1 MKADPVAH
9 AGSVRV
15 IEASPPPSSS
25 PTRMPGHAVGTAVK
39 AEPAEGSKGVHSL
52 IDSHGR
58 ILRDLRVS
66 ITDRCNFRCLYC
78 LPETEAAQNF
88 YRGHWAHMPNPA
100 PIAQQW
106 VPKSN
111 ILSFEEIERVVRVA
125 VGFGIQKIRLT
136 GGEPLLRHNIEDL
149 VARISKISGIADLAM
164 TTNGFLFPQ
173 KARAL
178 REAGL
183 RRVSFSLDSLDRD
196 NFKKITGRDGLNEVL
211 DGIRIAQELGFH
223 PVKVNA
229 VIIRDINDGEIEA
242 LAEFARECNVNLRF
256 IEFMPLDSARAWQ
269 KEMVVPAREIM
280 QRLQRRFP
288 YPGSSR
294 REEAQS
300 EVRSA
305 KCQGRGEGQLQT
317 RNPDP
322 LRNLDRSLVTSAAT
336 APVALLPVQSENK
349 SETAKRWRFS
359 DGRGEIGIIA
369 PVSEPFCGHCNRIR
383 LTADGKIRTCLFS
396 VIEHDL
402 RPLLRGDATDAGIG
416 DWLKRVV
423 WRKEARHHIGEP
435 DFVPPSRSMSC
446 IGG

>member
-1 MKADPVAH
+1 M
-9 AGSVRV
+9 
-15 IEASPPPSSS
+15 I
-25 PTRMPGHAVGTAVK
+25 PG
-39 AEPAEGSKGVHSL
+39 HSL

-58 ILRDLRVS
+58 VLRDLRVS

-100 PIAQQW
+100 PIVQQW

-111 ILSFEEIERVVRVA
+111 ILSFEEIERIVRIA

-149 VARISKISGIADLAM
+149 VARVAKIPGVTDLAM

-183 RRVSFSLDSLDRD
+183 RRVSFSMDSLDRD

-211 DGIRIAQELGFH
+211 TGIGLARELGFH

-229 VIIRDINDGEIEA
+229 VIIREINDHEIEA
-242 LAEFARECNVNLRF
+242 LASFARERNLSLRF

-269 KEMVVPAREIM
+269 KEMVVTGKEILRRIQ
-280 QRLQRRFP
+280 QRF
-288 YPGSSR
+288 
-294 REEAQS
+294 E
-300 EVRSA
+300 
-305 KCQGRGEGQLQT
+305 
-317 RNPDP
+317 
-322 LRNLDRSLVTSAAT
+322 
-336 APVALLPVQSENK
+336 LLPAGLEAPS
-349 SETAKRWRFS
+349 STSKRWKFS
-359 DGRGEIGIIA
+359 DGQGEIGMIA

-396 VIEHDL
+396 VTEHDL
-402 RPLLRGDATDAGIG
+402 RPLLRGDASDETIG
-416 DWLKRVV
+416 DWLKGVV
-423 WRKEARHHIGEP
+423 LQKEARHHIGEP
-435 DFVPPSRSMSC
+435 EFVAPSRSMSC